1 MGDHFVPLSIR
12 VLGHHDINNWHL
24 PRANSSSTTMK

>member
-12 VLGHHDINNWHL
+12 VAWQHDINNWHL
-24 PRANSSSTTMK
+24 PRANSSSTTRK